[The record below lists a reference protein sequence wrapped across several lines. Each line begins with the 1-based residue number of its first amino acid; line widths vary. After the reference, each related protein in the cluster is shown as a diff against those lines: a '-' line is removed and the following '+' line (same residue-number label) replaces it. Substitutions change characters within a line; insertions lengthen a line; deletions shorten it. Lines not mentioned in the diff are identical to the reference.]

1 MRSQWLPQRTVIWG
15 ALLHEHSGVA
25 SGGGGMGELSE
36 ARRGEA
42 RRGSG
47 HWVTHASHPP
57 RNVSTLCLALGVPH
71 LPCRAAPLALR
82 PLLVNLSKHE
92 ECEPFRRLTLGA
104 HNSVVPV
111 GTALG

>member
-42 RRGSG
+42 RRGSQSP
-47 HWVTHASHPP
+47 AS
-57 RNVSTLCLALGVPH
+57 LATVILG
-71 LPCRAAPLALR
+71 LADADL
-82 PLLVNLSKHE
+82 
-92 ECEPFRRLTLGA
+92 
-104 HNSVVPV
+104 
-111 GTALG
+111 